1 MLCIKNTGA
10 VPIVSS
16 FKTNNSGRNQQ
27 PVSDNNIP
35 QPDDI
40 VKPTTEKNSAFEP
53 RYSLRKGEPDKNP
66 NEAKEVAKKSVNPFI
81 PNKKDKPKAHT
92 NPLLEEKRRSGRMI
106 KKPLTNRAEVV

>member
-10 VPIVSS
+10 VPRVSS

-40 VKPTTEKNSAFEP
+40 VNPTTEKNSASEP
-53 RYSLRKGEPDKNP
+53 RYSLHKGEPDKNP
-66 NEAKEVAKKSVNPFI
+66 REAMGAEKKPVNPFI
-81 PNKKDKPKAHT
+81 PNKKDKPKAYP
-92 NPLLEEKRRSGRMI
+92 NPLIL
-106 KKPLTNRAEVV
+106 KKKGGATG